1 MAMTSLL
8 LIEVGAPLV
17 QADTLVTVASRDVF
31 DIIYAAAA
39 GAFVILLLV
48 LIVALLGALAQL
60 RSGLKGMQRAVASA
74 REAVLKDEAVERI
87 RVTAGHVEAMA
98 GTLRAETER
107 AGESIRKVSE
117 QVDLASRRME
127 ERIEEFNALLAVVQD
142 EAEETFLDT
151 ASTARG
157 MRAGFGELTR
167 KADRRRRELRGRD
180 NGGPL
185 PVRPAPLPASPPD
198 TDANPVPSDPSAGR
212 DAPLFPPDAG
222 DRTPPTARHPH
233 DEELP

>member
-17 QADTLVTVASRDVF
+17 QADTVVTVASRDVF
-31 DIIYAAAA
+31 DIVYAAAA

-48 LIVALLGALAQL
+48 LIVALLGALAQF
-60 RSGLKGMQRAVASA
+60 RAGVRGMQRAVSNA
-74 REAVLKDEAVERI
+74 REAVLKDEAVQRI
-87 RVTAGHVEAMA
+87 RETAGHVEAMA
-98 GTLRAETER
+98 GTLRTETER
-107 AGESIRKVSE
+107 AGDSIRKVSE

-127 ERIEEFNALLAVVQD
+127 ERIEEFNALMAVVQD

-167 KADRRRRELRGRD
+167 KAERRRREIRGRD
-180 NGGPL
+180 NGSTRPL
-185 PVRPAPLPASPPD
+185 RPAPPPASADPPSPTPGD
-198 TDANPVPSDPSAGR
+198 GGN
-212 DAPLFPPDAG
+212 APLFPADAG
-222 DRTPPTARHPH
+222 DRTPPSARHPH
-233 DEELP
+233 DEETP